1 MNTKEQVIECLK
13 MLKSITVST
22 QIEKINN
29 LIAATESAIF
39 DLPSDEEMT
48 KECMKFTNIAKDKT
62 TALSYTIGF
71 GDAVNFIHNY
81 KKSEL

>member
-13 MLKSITVST
+13 MLKSITAST

-29 LIAATESAIF
+29 LITATESAIF
-39 DLPSDEEMT
+39 DLPS
-48 KECMKFTNIAKDKT
+48 KDDIEKAAENDY
-62 TALSYTIGF
+62 ALYEVGF
-71 GDAVNFIHNY
+71 VDGYNFVLNY